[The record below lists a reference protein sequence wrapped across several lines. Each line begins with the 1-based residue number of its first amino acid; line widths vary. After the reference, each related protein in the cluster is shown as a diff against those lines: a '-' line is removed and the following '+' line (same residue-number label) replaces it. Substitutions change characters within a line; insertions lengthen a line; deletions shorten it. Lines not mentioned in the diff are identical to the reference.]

1 MLPIPQMLQKCVGVL
16 TGSLSC
22 EKRNEQGGWELS
34 EFPEHC
40 SCSPAGTSYSS
51 LDLTLSATA
60 WKTRTCCPMG
70 FYTDVKTQNALFGCA
85 PPASD
90 ASMSE
95 SCQSL

>member
-1 MLPIPQMLQKCVGVL
+1 MITSIRIWCSKMLPVPQMLQKCVGVL

-51 LDLTLSATA
+51 LDLTLSN
-60 WKTRTCCPMG
+60 CLENQ
-70 FYTDVKTQNALFGCA
+70 DVLPHGVLQ
-85 PPASD
+85 
-90 ASMSE
+90 
-95 SCQSL
+95 